1 MKLTLFGGAHVP
13 PRFRLPSEKSGSDG
27 RGRGHLALVGKP
39 VALSQNST
47 HAHAGSMAAIAV
59 PALRDGCRVDFPRTL
74 NRCPGAGSRCTVQ
87 HRFFDSSRRSHC
99 CQTIGYSRCL
109 TRTAAP
115 IAPCAAF
122 RSPPRLVT
130 LPNTTARSDS
140 AARLPTRS
148 STPPPA
154 PPYSSHNLFHHLHP

>member
-1 MKLTLFGGAHVP
+1 VP
-13 PRFRLPSEKSGSDG
+13 PRFRLSSEKSDSDG
-27 RGRGHLALVGKP
+27 RRRGHLALVGKP

-47 HAHAGSMAAIAV
+47 HARTHAGSMAAIAV

-74 NRCPGAGSRCTVQ
+74 DRGFGSGSRCTVR
-87 HRFFDSSRRSHC
+87 HCFFDSSRCSHH

-109 TRTAAP
+109 TRIAAP
-115 IAPCAAF
+115 IDPCAAF
-122 RSPPRLVT
+122 RSLPRLVM

-140 AARLPTRS
+140 AARLPTIS

-154 PPYSSHNLFHHLHP
+154 PPYSSHNLFHLHP